1 MFSKYTKFDNAPR
14 SGPKVWSII
23 LYRNKNFLIDE
34 FSQVLLISTIYI
46 QAFVSE
52 YAVWKEDAGAGSLY
66 AAVAEAAFLIGLEKN
81 RFGYI

>member
-1 MFSKYTKFDNAPR
+1 
-14 SGPKVWSII
+14 
-23 LYRNKNFLIDE
+23 
-34 FSQVLLISTIYI
+34 LLLYI

-81 RFGYI
+81 RFWLYITIVIAIAFHEN